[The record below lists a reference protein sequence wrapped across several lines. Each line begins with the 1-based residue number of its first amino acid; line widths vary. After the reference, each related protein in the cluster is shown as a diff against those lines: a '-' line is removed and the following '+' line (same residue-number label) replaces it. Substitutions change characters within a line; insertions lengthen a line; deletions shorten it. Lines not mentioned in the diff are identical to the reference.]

1 MTGIKLVGD
10 AAIPTIMIILGMQ
23 LAVISFQ
30 HIEYRKISYSLLLK
44 LFVSPLIALGFA
56 LILPVDGLVK
66 QIMVLAAAMPTAAN
80 TTLMAVQFET
90 KPEIVSSA
98 TFISTMLSIATL
110 PVVLWLLS
118 LWG

>member
-1 MTGIKLVGD
+1 
-10 AAIPTIMIILGMQ
+10 
-23 LAVISFQ
+23 
-30 HIEYRKISYSLLLK
+30 
-44 LFVSPLIALGFA
+44 
-56 LILPVDGLVK
+56 K

-90 KPEIVSSA
+90 KPAIVSSA
-98 TFISTMLSIATL
+98 TFISTMLSIVTL